1 MNHRHGT
8 NTLAGSVSEVYIM
21 RNKNKCMANV
31 RRDTLRACVRAN
43 VWTRKHTRGIS
54 ASILKEPLLLDVRVL
69 EINLVPR
76 VRKIERERERLVSRR
91 GERVLE
97 F

>member
-1 MNHRHGT
+1 
-8 NTLAGSVSEVYIM
+8 
-21 RNKNKCMANV
+21 MANV
-31 RRDTLRACVRAN
+31 RRHVACVRAAN
-43 VWTRKHTRGIS
+43 VWMRKHTRGIS

-69 EINLVPR
+69 EISLVPR
-76 VRKIERERERLVSRR
+76 VRKRRMEKGGGGRERERFIPRVHR